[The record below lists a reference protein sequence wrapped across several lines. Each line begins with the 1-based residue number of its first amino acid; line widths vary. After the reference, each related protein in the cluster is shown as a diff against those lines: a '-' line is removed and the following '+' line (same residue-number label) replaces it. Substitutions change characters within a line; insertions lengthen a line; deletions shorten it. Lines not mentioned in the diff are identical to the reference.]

1 MLPFTGAL
9 TTSALKQHQGG
20 LTGQVV
26 WVSTQHLHFTLGP
39 YPHLKNEGLTSL
51 PQHCPVSV
59 LADMD

>member
-1 MLPFTGAL
+1 M
-9 TTSALKQHQGG
+9 SALKQHQGG

-39 YPHLKNEGLTSL
+39 YPHLKNEGLTSS